1 MGVQV
6 ICDLLAVDGH
16 HDTEVLSI
24 LGTSAALTLS
34 DIPWNGPIG
43 AVRVGLIG
51 DQLCINPT
59 QREVSAANW
68 CPAIIPLPSYST
80 PPHILLPLYS
90 TPSHILLPSPHTP
103 PLIFHPSP
111 HTPPLPLSSYLH
123 TSPLPHLLPST
134 SSPPPFPHTPP
145 PFLIPPPLYFLSSPA
160 SLNTVL

>member
-6 ICDLLAVDGH
+6 ICDLLAVDGR

-90 TPSHILLPSPHTP
+90 TPPHILFPSPFPHTSTP
-103 PLIFHPSP
+103 PLYLIPSP
-111 HTPPLPLSSYLH
+111 FPHTSTLPHIPLPLS
-123 TSPLPHLLPST
+123 
-134 SSPPPFPHTPP
+134 
-145 PFLIPPPLYFLSSPA
+145 
-160 SLNTVL
+160 